1 MWFSFKELVYENK
14 SFLTC
19 LLCVSCFV
27 HPFCWFPYL
36 YPPLRIF
43 LLYSPPHI
51 SLYSHFSILFIP
63 FFLKPFSAVSLYLL
77 PSTCPL
83 LLCAL
88 IIQVLL
94 LYPLNSA
101 HMSVFFLHSFFLHL
115 RVVCV
120 QFTVNLTEASIYP
133 FIAVVT
139 AVNGWSSIE
148 FSSMSQFCT
157 FI

>member
-1 MWFSFKELVYENK
+1 MSSL
-14 SFLTC
+14 SFL
-19 LLCVSCFV
+19 LC
-27 HPFCWFPYL
+27 
-36 YPPLRIF
+36 PPL
-43 LLYSPPHI
+43 LMVSV
-51 SLYSHFSILFIP
+51 SLSFSSHFSSLLSSSYFSLFSI
-63 FFLKPFSAVSLYLL
+63 FNSFNSLFLKPFSAVSLYLL

-101 HMSVFFLHSFFLHL
+101 HMSVFFCILFFLHL

-139 AVNGWSSIE
+139 AVNGWNSVE